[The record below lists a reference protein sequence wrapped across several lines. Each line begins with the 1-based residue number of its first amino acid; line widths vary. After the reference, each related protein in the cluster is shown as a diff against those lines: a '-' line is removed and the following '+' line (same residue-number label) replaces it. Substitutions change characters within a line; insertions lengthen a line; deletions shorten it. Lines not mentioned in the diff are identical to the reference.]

1 MTLRTFLSI
10 LGIAT
15 WLFSG
20 CSLRTNDSNIKSN
33 ATIDAL
39 LKKVESNPEFT
50 SDSSLFFTRRALI
63 LSRELGYHY
72 GLARSSHLLGA
83 VFYKIGNLDLSIKHL
98 HESIHAYNQ
107 INDQLH
113 LAETNSLIGQVYL
126 RSENYNQGLI
136 HLRRARSLYN
146 LQNLDSGEAHVFG
159 LIGHLYEKSK
169 QYDSALFYQQ
179 KALEYFSTYVDST
192 ELAVIY
198 DNIGSIYEDLEAFD
212 EAYVN
217 FKKAYDYNRALSN
230 TSEAIINLNNIGD
243 TYRKRNQLSTALR
256 YTRQAYNEA
265 KLLQNDYQI
274 QSAARDL
281 AKNYLASEQY
291 DSAYHYL
298 NQSYELNEVIF
309 GKEIAKEIA
318 NAQTI
323 FDLEQKQQTI
333 SLLEKERA
341 SNRQITIIGFGAS
354 AILIILIVYGS
365 GQRGAKNRKERKL
378 LKTENELSKAELI
391 NAQLNEEKLKTE
403 LENKHL
409 EESKLQLE
417 LELKNKSLS
426 RSALQIIQKNEFLE
440 SLRSN
445 LKKIKKSEKED
456 IHQKIRKLT
465 RSIDLNFNLD
475 EDWEEFENIFQQIH
489 TGFFDRIRKNH
500 PGLTNS
506 EVRLCAM
513 IHANLHSHEIASI
526 MNISNDS
533 LRIARYRLRKKLGLE
548 KGENLY
554 AYITNL
560 G

>member
-1 MTLRTFLSI
+1 MTLRTFFSI
-10 LGIAT
+10 LGMVICLCT
-15 WLFSG
+15 G
-20 CSLRTNDSNIKSN
+20 CSLRTDDVNVKSN
-33 ATIDAL
+33 AAIDLL
-39 LKKVESNPEFT
+39 LKKVEANPEFT
-50 SDSSLFFTRRALI
+50 SDSTLFFTRRALI
-63 LSRELGYHY
+63 LSRELGYQY
-72 GLARSSHLLGA
+72 GLARSSHLLGT
-83 VFYKIGNLDLSIKHL
+83 VFYKIGNLDLSLKHL
-98 HESIHAYNQ
+98 HESIHAYEQ

-113 LAETNSLIGQVYL
+113 LAEAHSLTGQVYL
-126 RSENYNQGLI
+126 RSENYTQGLV
-136 HLRRARSLYN
+136 HLRLARALYHQQA
-146 LQNLDSGEAHVFG
+146 LASGEAHVNG
-159 LIGHLYEKSK
+159 LIGHLYEKSEH
-169 QYDSALFYQQ
+169 YDSALFYQQ
-179 KALEYFSTYVDST
+179 KALAFFSTHVDST
-192 ELAVIY
+192 ELAAIY
-198 DNIGSIYEDLEAFD
+198 DNIGSIYEDLEALE
-212 EAYVN
+212 EAYIN
-217 FKKAYDYNRALSN
+217 FKKAYDYNRALGNS
-230 TSEAIINLNNIGD
+230 SEAIVNLNNIGD

-256 YTRQAYNEA
+256 YTQQAYNEA
-265 KLLQNDYQI
+265 KVLQNDYQI

-281 AKNYLASEQY
+281 AKNYYASGQH
-291 DSAYHYL
+291 DSAYYYL

-341 SNRQITIIGFGAS
+341 ANRRFTIIGLATA

-365 GQRGAKNRKERKL
+365 NQRGAKNRKERKL

-391 NAQLNEEKLKTE
+391 NAQLNEQKLRTE
-403 LENKHL
+403 LENKRL

-417 LELKNKSLS
+417 IELKNKSLS

-456 IHQKIRKLT
+456 IHQKIKKLT

-489 TGFFDRIRKNH
+489 TGFFDRIRENH
-500 PGLTNS
+500 PTLTNS

-513 IHANLHSHEIASI
+513 IHANLHSHEIASV